1 MTYHLLR
8 ELADSFGLV
17 FLFAVF
23 LFAIARAFRP
33 SARTLHQ
40 SASMIPLADE
50 EPRHG

>member
-1 MTYHLLR
+1 MSYQLLR
-8 ELADSFGLV
+8 ELADSFGLL

-23 LFAIARAFRP
+23 LFAIGRALRP
-33 SARTLHQ
+33 SARSLHQ

>member
-1 MTYHLLR
+1 MSYHLLR
-8 ELADSFGLV
+8 ELADSFGLL

-23 LFAIARAFRP
+23 LFAVGRAFRP
-33 SARTLHQ
+33 SARIHHQ